1 MAAHHFI
8 AVDNIEHA
16 ASIIKSLRS
25 SSISQQRYQRSAVRD
40 DQIIQ
45 NLPQFNQLVAE
56 MGARQTEQRAVEAY
70 LERAIEMGNPA
81 AAATAAASR
90 DDVPARFVPPVKSAH
105 AAAAAASSSS
115 SSSGG
120 SGSSSQRL
128 APPAQQPPAA
138 VSCPVAPRRT
148 DDDDIFGSDSDDDRL
163 FDGFTAPKMNGAK
176 AGAGTTAAATATA
189 ITTSVA
195 TKRSTHGI
203 TSPSSQTSSGAVRRD
218 AGGGMKNHSNQH
230 SPPVGGKLRWE
241 DDSDDDFDADDGL
254 SSRGTTAHP
263 PTAKPAAYP
272 AGAKAVVAPPAG
284 TTGTASRVVMKPGQR
299 PFVRAGGSKKKA
311 AAGAASSAS
320 GMMESTF

>member
-25 SSISQQRYQRSAVRD
+25 SSISQQRYQRSAIRD

-90 DDVPARFVPPVKSAH
+90 DDVPARFVPPVKSTH
-105 AAAAAASSSS
+105 AAAVSSS

-138 VSCPVAPRRT
+138 VSCPVVPRRT

-176 AGAGTTAAATATA
+176 AGAGTTATATV
-189 ITTSVA
+189 TTSVA

-272 AGAKAVVAPPAG
+272 AGAKAPVVAPPAG

-299 PFVRAGGSKKKA
+299 PVVRAGGSKKKAA